1 MERKI
6 GVYICECGPNISEKV
21 DIDKVI
27 DAILPIEDVAV
38 VEKYKLLCSADGKK
52 FLEEQIKKQGLT
64 HLVVAACSPK
74 EHEKTFMEVC
84 ENADLNPYLFQLANI
99 REQCAWITDD
109 KDEATKKSIRLVR
122 SAIGRVRYHS
132 SLDKI
137 EIESNPDVLVIG
149 GGIAGIEASLQL
161 ASPNRKI
168 YLVEKTSSLG
178 GLITNFEKTYLGMN
192 PISDIINKIIQEI
205 ENNENIKV
213 FVDSEVEEA
222 IGFFG
227 NFEVKLKKTTE
238 ENENE
243 PVEFNV
249 GAVVIATGSTL
260 FNPDNTPQY
269 GYGKF
274 ENVLTSL
281 EFEKMN
287 LSGKIFLK
295 NGTIPESVAI
305 IHCVGRD
312 NKGYCSEICCMYSL
326 KFARYLVEKIPNV
339 RVSNFYSDLCIPGKT
354 DQKFYQQTKDKN
366 VEFIR
371 SSDVEVK
378 KDGDQLIINY
388 KDENLG
394 KKSLSVDM
402 VILAPAIEPTID
414 ASRVA
419 EITGVSQDEKGFFA
433 EEHEKLNPIS
443 TSTEGIYIVGCA
455 KGPKN
460 IADTLVQSEAAAGK
474 ILSSLIPG
482 KKIEPEVKT
491 SYISES
497 FCIGCKTCLSVCS
510 YGAIT
515 FDEDKKV
522 SVVNEV
528 ICRGCGNCV
537 AACPSG
543 AASIKHFKFKQ
554 IYQELLE
561 AVK

>member
-1 MERKI
+1 MERTI
-6 GVYICECGPNISEKV
+6 GVYICECGPNIAEKV

-27 DAILPIEDVAV
+27 DAVSSIEDVAV
-38 VEKYKLLCSADGKK
+38 VEKFKLLCSADGKK

-84 ENADLNPYLFQLANI
+84 ENAGINPYLFQLANI
-99 REQCAWITDD
+99 REQCAWITED
-109 KDEATKKSIRLVR
+109 KDEATKKAIRLIR
-122 SAIGRVRYHS
+122 AAIGRVRYHS
-132 SLDKI
+132 SLEKK

-161 ASPNRKI
+161 ASPNRKV

-178 GLITNFEKTYLGMN
+178 GLITNFEKTFLDMKLASN
-192 PISDIINKIIQEI
+192 IIKEKIPEI
-205 ENNENIKV
+205 NTNENIKV
-213 FVDSEVEEA
+213 FTDSEVEEA

-227 NFEVKLKKTTE
+227 NFEVKIKKTGE
-238 ENENE
+238 ENE

-249 GAVVIATGSTL
+249 GAVVLATGSTL
-260 FNPDNTPQY
+260 FNPDKVPQY
-269 GYGKF
+269 GYEKF
-274 ENVLTSL
+274 DNVLTSL

-287 LSGKIFLK
+287 LSGEISLK
-295 NGTIPESVAI
+295 SGKTPNSVAI

-312 NKGYCSEICCMYSL
+312 EKGYCSEICCMYSL
-326 KFARYLVEKIPNV
+326 KFARYLKDKIPNV
-339 RVSNFYSDLCIPGKT
+339 EVSNFYSDLCIPGKT
-354 DQKFYQQTKDKN
+354 YQKFYEQTKGKN

-371 SSDVEVK
+371 SSDAEIAK
-378 KDGDQLIINY
+378 KGDQLNINY
-388 KDENLG
+388 KDENMG
-394 KKSLSVDM
+394 KNNLLVDM
-402 VILAPAIEPTID
+402 VILAPAIESTVD
-414 ASRVA
+414 ASKIA
-419 EITGVSQDEKGFFA
+419 EITGISQGGEGFFA
-433 EEHEKLNPIS
+433 EEHEKINPVS

-455 KGPKN
+455 QGPKN
-460 IADTLVQSEAAAGK
+460 ISDTIVQSEAAAGK

-482 KKIEPEVKT
+482 KKIEPEVKI
-491 SYISES
+491 SHISES
-497 FCIGCKTCLSVCS
+497 FCIGCKTCISVCS

-515 FDEDKKV
+515 FDETKKI

-543 AASIKHFKFKQ
+543 AASSKHFKFNQ

>member
-27 DAILPIEDVAV
+27 DAVSPIEDVAV
-38 VEKYKLLCSADGKK
+38 VEKFKLLCSADGKK
-52 FLEEQIKKQGLT
+52 FLEEQIKKHGIT

-84 ENADLNPYLFQLANI
+84 EKAGLNPYLFQLANI
-99 REQCAWITDD
+99 REQCAWITED
-109 KDEATKKSIRLVR
+109 KDEATKKAIRLIR
-122 SAIGRVRYHS
+122 AAIGRVRYHS
-132 SLDKI
+132 SLEKK

-161 ASPNRKI
+161 ASSDRKV

-178 GLITNFEKTYLGMN
+178 GLITNFEKSFHGMKST
-192 PISDIINKIIQEI
+192 SDLINEKIQEI
-205 ENNENIKV
+205 NNNENIKV
-213 FVDSEVEEA
+213 FTESEVEEA

-227 NFEVKLKKTTE
+227 NFEVKLNKTAE
-238 ENENE
+238 ENE

-249 GAVVIATGSTL
+249 GAVVLATGSSL
-260 FNPDNTPQY
+260 FNPDKTPQY

-274 ENVLTSL
+274 DNVLTSL

-287 LSGKIFLK
+287 LSGKISLK
-295 NGTIPESVAI
+295 NSKAPKSVAI
-305 IHCVGRD
+305 INCVGRD
-312 NKGYCSEICCMYSL
+312 ERGYCSDICCMYSL
-326 KFARYLVEKIPNV
+326 KFIRYLTEKIPNV
-339 RVSNFYSDLCIPGKT
+339 KVSNFYYDLCIPGKT
-354 DQKFYQQTKDKN
+354 EQKFYEQTKGKN
-366 VEFIR
+366 VDFVR
-371 SSDVEVK
+371 SSDVEVTEK
-378 KDGDQLIINY
+378 ANQLNINY
-388 KDENLG
+388 KDENSG
-394 KKSLSVDM
+394 KKNLQVDM
-402 VILAPAIEPTID
+402 VILAPAIEPNLD
-414 ASRVA
+414 ASKIA
-419 EITGVSQDEKGFFA
+419 AITGVSQDDKGFFE
-433 EEHEKLNPIS
+433 EEHEKINPVS

-455 KGPKN
+455 QGPKN
-460 IADTLVQSEAAAGK
+460 ISSTVIQSEAAAGK

-491 SYISES
+491 SHISES
-497 FCIGCKTCLSVCS
+497 FCIGCKTCLTVCS
-510 YGAIT
+510 YGAIS
-515 FDEDKKV
+515 FDEGKKV

-543 AASIKHFKFKQ
+543 AASIKHFKFRQ
-554 IYQELLE
+554 IYQEILE